1 MKEQKE
7 PASGIQHVSFRPP
20 EHYVLDLEVLTVSE
34 LRRRVNNDYLVSTH
48 RIEFHM
54 LIYVTAG
61 SFNHIVDFKTIACG
75 PGSLIT
81 LRPAQVHRF
90 DTDSDWEG
98 WLVIFKP
105 EFLQPLQTMTLID
118 DLKAYGSLET
128 LPSHQSLDRLEAH
141 AVKECINQMYNDAH
155 MSAQSAEL
163 HSLLR
168 HQLYSLLLRLYLIHG
183 QRQVQSH
190 ASPANLHRFRR
201 FQQLLE
207 QNFSTQQQVADYAKQ
222 LGCSEKSLT
231 RTTLDVAGISAKAY
245 ISSRINLEAKRLL
258 AQTALPIATIAERVG
273 FEEATNFVKFF
284 KREVGYSP
292 GEFRRQQEKR

>member
-7 PASGIQHVSFRPP
+7 SASGIQHVSYRPP
-20 EHYVLDLEVLTVSE
+20 EQYALDLEVLPASE
-34 LRRRVNNDYLVSTH
+34 LRRRVNNGYLSSTH

-61 SFNHIVDFKTIACG
+61 KFNHIVDFKSIACE

-90 DTDSDWEG
+90 DTESDWEG
-98 WLVIFKP
+98 WLVIFRP

-118 DLKAYGSLET
+118 DLKAYGSLEA
-128 LPSHQSLDRLEAH
+128 LPSHQSLDKLEAY
-141 AVKECINQMYNDAH
+141 AVSECITQMYSDAH

-163 HSLLR
+163 HPLLR
-168 HQLYSLLLRLYLIHG
+168 HQLCSLLLRLHFIHG
-183 QRQVQSH
+183 QREVQSN
-190 ASPANLHRFRR
+190 ASPVNLHRFRR

-207 QNFSTQQQVADYAKQ
+207 KSFSTQQQVADYAKQ

-231 RTTLDVAGISAKAY
+231 RTTLNVAGISAKAY

-258 AQTALPIATIAERVG
+258 TQTALPIATIADRVG
-273 FEEATNFVKFF
+273 FEEATHFVKFF
-284 KREVGYSP
+284 KREVGCSP